1 MATRR
6 EFLQQGFG
14 VTAAS
19 VLALPL
25 IGCASGNS
33 ARQGNT
39 SAQAAPPKASAA
51 RPAAPAVVTESKTAA
66 SKPAMGHASAQ
77 SAPSGLSGSR
87 GELEPPPDIFDA
99 QALDLEFW
107 LKPRTIEVYRPASNE
122 RAKLLYWRDGEVI
135 DSAYQDLC
143 HLLRDVNGK
152 ATANIDPKLFETL
165 WGTQAFVRRYGID
178 TPLEILSGYR
188 TPASNN
194 KLREAGVPAARQS
207 LHVVGRAADIRIGNL
222 NSEVLGGLVRSFR
235 QGGVGFYYRA
245 GPRGGWIH
253 ADTGLNRTWKG

>member
-1 MATRR
+1 MASRR
-6 EFLQQGFG
+6 QFLQQGFG

-25 IGCASGNS
+25 IGCGTTTP
-33 ARQGNT
+33 RNT
-39 SAQAAPPKASAA
+39 STTTAAAAKPAKPVA
-51 RPAAPAVVTESKTAA
+51 RPAAPAVITESKTA
-66 SKPAMGHASAQ
+66 SAMPHASQQ
-77 SAPSGLSGSR
+77 SAPSGKSS
-87 GELEPPPDIFDA
+87 ELEPPPDIFDA

-107 LKPRTIEVYRPASNE
+107 LRPRTIEVYRPASNE

-152 ATANIDPKLFETL
+152 ETARIDPKLFETL
-165 WGTQAFVRRYGID
+165 WGAQAFVRRFGID

-188 TPASNN
+188 TPASNK

-207 LHVVGRAADIRIGNL
+207 LHMVGRAADIRIVNL
-222 NSEVLGGLVRSFR
+222 NEEVLGGLVKSFR
-235 QGGVGFYYRA
+235 QGGVGF
-245 GPRGGWIH
+245 
-253 ADTGLNRTWKG
+253 